1 MGADGSIG
9 QDSAAA
15 GDRLGALHAAMLVCR
30 RCREAPLQAPL
41 PHEPRPIFRM
51 SATARLVIASQ
62 APGIRAHL
70 SGIPFKDPSGVRLRA
85 WLGLDEAEFYDASRL
100 MILPMGFCFP
110 GHDAQGGD
118 LPPRGECR
126 RAWHDRLFGAL
137 PQVETVLAIGL
148 PSLRYHAARL
158 APDLLPV
165 RRLTEAVED
174 WRRYF
179 ERPAPR
185 LLPLPHPS
193 WRNSGWLKRH
203 PWFEAEL
210 LPVLRREVG
219 RLM

>member
-1 MGADGSIG
+1 MHADGSIG
-9 QDSAAA
+9 QDNAAA
-15 GDRLGALHAAMLVCR
+15 GECLDALQAAMLVCC
-30 RCREAPLQAPL
+30 RCREAPLKVRL
-41 PHEPRPIFRM
+41 PHEPRPIFRL
-51 SATARLVIASQ
+51 SGTARLVIASQ

-70 SGIPFKDPSGVRLRA
+70 SGIPFKDPSGMRLRA
-85 WLGLDEAEFYDASRL
+85 WLGLDEAEFYDESRL

-126 RAWHDRLFGAL
+126 LAWHDRLFAAL

-148 PSLRYHAARL
+148 PSLRYHVPRL
-158 APDLLPV
+158 APDRLPV
-165 RRLTEAVED
+165 RSLTEAVED

-203 PWFEAEL
+203 PWFEADL